1 LRFLPIQ
8 LWIRPKIDPDRN
20 GGKKMANLKK
30 DSDAVMNSPMRTP
43 TGSGFGSSED
53 STANRLSVERKGHEA
68 LERKEGNLR
77 FRCSDVGD
85 PNCKW
90 EAQGRSEDELM
101 PQIERHGR
109 DAHNINR
116 IDDNMRQR
124 IRSNIRAA

>member
-1 LRFLPIQ
+1 
-8 LWIRPKIDPDRN
+8 
-20 GGKKMANLKK
+20 MENLKK
-30 DSDAVMNSPMRTP
+30 RSDAVMDSPMRTP

-53 STANRLSVERKGHEA
+53 STANRLSTENASREA
-68 LERKEGNLR
+68 REGKDLR

-85 PNCKW
+85 PKCSW
-90 EAQGRSEDELM
+90 EARGRNEEELM

-109 DAHNINR
+109 DAHNITN